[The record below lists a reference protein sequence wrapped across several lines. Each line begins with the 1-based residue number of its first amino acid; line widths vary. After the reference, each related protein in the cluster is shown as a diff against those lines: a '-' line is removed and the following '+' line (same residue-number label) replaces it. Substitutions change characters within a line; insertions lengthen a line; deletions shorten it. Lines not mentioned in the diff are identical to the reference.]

1 MLPAIRSMLFVS
13 GEKPERFPKAFA
25 AGADLV
31 CIDLEDA
38 VAPALKQRA
47 RTDVLAFA
55 AEPPAQGLLAVR
67 FNALRTREGLADVQ
81 ALLASAAHPDVIVLP
96 KVESAAEVALAHA
109 WVGDRCRALVAL
121 VESPL
126 GVENAAAIAAAPGLG
141 ALMLGGADLSSELG
155 AAFGWDGLFYAR
167 TRLLNAARV
176 GGVQAWD
183 VPHIDLRDLDALAD
197 ETRRVAALG
206 FDCKAAIHP
215 SQVPVIHAA
224 FRPAESEVARARAL
238 LQALEQRG
246 ADGAGAFLFE
256 GRMVDGPVLA
266 HARRVVARAA

>member
-167 TRLLNAARV
+167 TRLLNA
-176 GGVQAWD
+176 
-183 VPHIDLRDLDALAD
+183 
-197 ETRRVAALG
+197 TRRVAALG